1 MLECNIRPE
10 QNRRYQQISAAFFLT
25 YLALSQTLLHLRQ
38 GPLRLA
44 VAGVCGAAFFAM
56 LVGAGLRIRAMRDEF
71 QRVLLTQ
78 SFVWATVITMGFA
91 TVWGF
96 VETFSHG
103 TVPHFP
109 VILVPAVLILTTAA
123 AKVFIFRNHKSPA
136 E

>member
-1 MLECNIRPE
+1 
-10 QNRRYQQISAAFFLT
+10 
-25 YLALSQTLLHLRQ
+25 
-38 GPLRLA
+38 
-44 VAGVCGAAFFAM
+44 
-56 LVGAGLRIRAMRDEF
+56 MRDEF

-109 VILVPAVLILTTAA
+109 VILVPAVLSLTTAA
-123 AKVFIFRNHKSPA
+123 AKVFIFRKHKSPA